1 MLVYVDNK
9 EVTIFAGA
17 TALDAL
23 RRYCTDEGIAI
34 PEGEL
39 YDAWGNVIATDSPM
53 CDGRHIFT
61 KSPR

>member
-23 RRYCTDEGIAI
+23 RRYSPDAGNEM